1 MLIIG
6 HKAMDSR
13 ELTPVTAT
21 TNVALDVERSLRPEL
36 VTTARSYM
44 DAARAENTRRSY
56 RRAWAAFEAWCARE
70 GRRALPAAPE
80 TVAAWMGWAARG
92 LDGQRPLARS
102 SINQALSAIQ
112 LAHRTAGQPFDR
124 KHRLIAE
131 AWDGISRTKAKTET
145 VRQAQPITAA
155 ELRTMLEDLTR
166 AAGKR
171 PADARDAALLAL
183 GWSAALRRSELV
195 GLDWEMVGGGNGY
208 VRLDERGLVVVLA
221 VSKSSQ
227 TEPVTIAVPLADA
240 PAVVAAVQAWALAAA
255 LQPGGPVFRPI
266 DKRQR
271 IGAGRLTD
279 RSVSRIIKG
288 RVRAYAIAAGRPEAE
303 ADAIAERM
311 SGHSMRAG
319 YATAAAAVN
328 VPGYRIQQHTRH
340 KSAEMVARYVREADK
355 WSKSGLKGVGF

>member
-1 MLIIG
+1 
-6 HKAMDSR
+6 MDSR

-131 AWDGISRTKAKTET
+131 AWAGISRTKAKTET
-145 VRQAQPITAA
+145 VRQAQPMTAA
-155 ELRTMLEDLTR
+155 ELRTMLQDLAG
-166 AAGKR
+166 AANKL
-171 PADARDAALLAL
+171 PADARDAALLGL
-183 GWSAALRRSELV
+183 GWTAALRRSELV
-195 GLDWEMVGGGNGY
+195 GLDWERVGDGGTGY
-208 VRLDERGLVVVLA
+208 VRIDERGLVVVLV
-221 VSKSSQ
+221 VSKGSQ
-227 TEPVTIAVPLADA
+227 TEPVAIAVPLADA
-240 PAVVAAVQAWALAAA
+240 PAAVAAVGAWAAAA
-255 LQPGGPVFRPI
+255 VLQPGEPVFRSI

-279 RSVSRIIKG
+279 RSVSRIIKV
-288 RVRAYAIAAGRPEAE
+288 RVRAYAIAAGRPETE
-303 ADAIAERM
+303 AGAIAARM

-319 YATAAAAVN
+319 YATAAAATN

-355 WSKSGLKGVGF
+355 WTKSGLKGILTERGRD